1 MIGAGELRK
10 GSAIELDG
18 KTYQI
23 IDFHHIKMGRG
34 SAQVRLKLRDIRNGN
49 TLERSFQA
57 NEKFKPVFLEHRPVQ
72 YLYSEGE
79 LYYFMDNETY
89 EQMILT
95 AEQCGEAI
103 KYFNEQ
109 FMLEILTCG
118 GEPITVKLPAA
129 VSLKVI
135 QADPGLKG
143 DTATGGSKAVTL
155 ETGLVVQVPLFI
167 EAGNVIKISTRT
179 GEYLEKAG

>member
-1 MIGAGELRK
+1 MIGARELRK

-23 IDFHHIKMGRG
+23 VDFHHIKMGRG
-34 SAQVRLKLRDIRNGN
+34 SAQVRLKLRNIRGGN

-72 YLYSEGE
+72 YLYNEGS
-79 LYYFMDNETY
+79 LYYFMDNDTY
-89 EQMILT
+89 EQMVLP
-95 AEQCGEAI
+95 AEQCEEAA
-103 KYFNEQ
+103 KYFSEELA
-109 FMLEILTCG
+109 LEILTCG
-118 GEPITVKLPAA
+118 GEPVAVDLPAA
-129 VSLKVI
+129 VSLKVV

-155 ETGLVVQVPLFI
+155 ETGLVVQTPLFI
-167 EAGNVIKISTRT
+167 EVGNIIKISTRT